1 MTHSEEQH
9 FISSPTGSVRSQ
21 HGPIWGFFMH
31 RVINPAM
38 RRALTSRFHA
48 QMGSDKMMVLNFQ
61 GRRSGRFYSF
71 PIGYMQIGNT
81 LFSYSPF
88 SWWRNL
94 EGGVPVSVELR
105 GRTLNGMADVSTNT
119 EQIASGM
126 DAYLRNNPGDAKYFK
141 VALDDNRQP
150 SPDDIPRAAQQN
162 VQIRIELD

>member
-1 MTHSEEQH
+1 MADSGEQPLT
-9 FISSPTGSVRSQ
+9 SSPTGSVRSQ
-21 HGPIWGFFMH
+21 HGPIRGFLMH

-48 QMGSDKMMVLNFQ
+48 QIGSDKMMVLSFQ

-81 LFSYSPF
+81 LISYSPF
-88 SWWRNL
+88 AWWRNL
-94 EGGVPVSVELR
+94 VGGVPVSVELR
-105 GRTLNGMADVSTNT
+105 GRTLTGTAHVSTDI

-126 DAYLRNNPGDAKYFK
+126 DAYLRNNPGDAKYFN

-150 SPDDIPRAAQQN
+150 IRDDIPRAAGQN